1 MKLFTKTLFQLIIVA
16 AILLLF
22 SGHFSL
28 QARHEQLKLDFD
40 GHWHYEPKDYNAE
53 LTQRKLLE
61 NPGYNLTKPK
71 PKWQTQSQGYIFW
84 SYNCGSKQYDAAR
97 PR

>member
-1 MKLFTKTLFQLIIVA
+1 MKLFTKILFQLIIVA

-40 GHWHYEPKDYNAE
+40 GHWHYQP
-53 LTQRKLLE
+53 TQIPDFVFGKARIFE
-61 NPGYNLTKPK
+61 DERIPYNLTPTPK
-71 PKWQTQSQGYIFW
+71 RKHEQTDVGYC
-84 SYNCGSKQYDAAR
+84 YYYYYGCR
-97 PR
+97 